1 MGIAGAV
8 LYSLALIS
16 ARELARVLSRAD
28 RALRWAFH
36 LIGGAAHYVQACPQ
50 YPTARVGINER

>member
-16 ARELARVLSRAD
+16 ARELAQFPLRAD
-28 RALRWAFH
+28 RAL
-36 LIGGAAHYVQACPQ
+36 GGLRSHWKEWD
-50 YPTARVGINER
+50 NEP